1 MWLLSYSVSVIPS
14 MKDVIVI
21 IPYPDGDRQSRSER
35 VSVEY
40 GKTLG
45 A

>member
-1 MWLLSYSVSVIPS
+1 MEGLSYPVSVIPS

-21 IPYPDGDRQSRSER
+21 IPCVNRDRLSRSER
-35 VSVEY
+35 VKLKY